1 MDHHEEPSTS
11 HQHQH
16 PANNAQNEE
25 RRRLHK
31 EKQRDLNE
39 PMDLDDLLPQLDEF
53 GKYQKILI
61 WFICLPACIPC
72 GFCAFNQLFMAEV
85 PEHWCR
91 VPALEL
97 PGVSQH
103 VRREVGVPKDDSCLR
118 YAVNFT
124 SLLESQSLMDIV
136 PNSSWP
142 VESCVE
148 GWEYDLSDISS
159 SIVMDFELVCD
170 HAIYPTLGLAA
181 LNAGGPI
188 GVYGFGV
195 LNDGIGRKKSFF
207 LCLAV
212 LIVGGLITAFSSS
225 FWMWAGSRFIVGL
238 TIPAI
243 YQIPF
248 IIALELVG
256 ANYRSFVTVLTC
268 IFYTLGLVLLA
279 GVTYFIR
286 DWKAMAFV
294 TSAPFLFYFFYWR
307 CLPESPRWLLAKGRL
322 EEASL
327 ILEKLAATNGKELPD
342 SFKQKLKQHMMLQRT
357 RSEERKAEK
366 GPGVTALCK
375 TPNMRLKTTLI
386 TLNWFA
392 NEMVYVGLSYYGP
405 ALGNDRYL
413 SFLLSSLVEIP
424 SYLCCWAV
432 MDRWGRRW
440 PLSICMVLSG
450 ISCIITVLLPADA
463 VVLTLILYL
472 FAKFTISASFLII
485 YPFAGELYPTQLRGV
500 GIGASAYISGL
511 GLIVI
516 PFIVYLGMEML
527 VLPLVVM
534 GVISVIGGLAGLRLP
549 ETLHTKLPQTVE
561 EGEEFGKD
569 FSMNDCLRCVPA
581 SQHGSY
587 EDLSVQL
594 SELNIA
600 SVEAVNAD
608 EPLSPTE
615 ATEETPFGSRSKSIR
630 RSIARQSKILVRQSS
645 VLETPYDSSGAMKMT
660 YWY

>member
-1 MDHHEEPSTS
+1 MDDQPSTS
-11 HQHQH
+11 SHHQHQDQQQPDNH
-16 PANNAQNEE
+16 AQ
-25 RRRLHK
+25 K
-31 EKQRDLNE
+31 EQHRPPKKRDLNE

-61 WFICLPACIPC
+61 WLICLPACIPC
-72 GFCAFNQLFMAEV
+72 GFGAFNQLFMAEV
-85 PEHWCR
+85 PDHWCR
-91 VPALEL
+91 VPELEL
-97 PGVSQH
+97 SGVSQH
-103 VRREVGVPKDDSCLR
+103 VRREVGVPKGDSCRR

-124 SLLESQSLMDIV
+124 TLLESQSLMDIT

-142 VESCVE
+142 TEACVQ

-159 SIVMDFELVCD
+159 SIVIDFSLVCE

-188 GVYGFGV
+188 GVYAFGV

-212 LIVGGLITAFSSS
+212 LIVGGLMTTFSPD
-225 FWMWAGSRFIVGL
+225 FWTWAISRFIVGL

-279 GVTYFIR
+279 GITYFIR
-286 DWKAMAFV
+286 DWQIMAFA
-294 TSAPFLFYFFYWR
+294 TSAPFLLYFFYWR

-327 ILEKLAATNGKELPD
+327 ILEKLAATNGKELPA

-405 ALGNDRYL
+405 ALGNDRFL

-440 PLSICMVLSG
+440 PLSICMVVSG
-450 ISCIITVLLPADA
+450 IACIITVLLPADA
-463 VVLTLILYL
+463 VVLTLVLYL
-472 FAKFTISASFLII
+472 FAKFAISASFLII
-485 YPFAGELYPTQLRGV
+485 YPFAGELYPTQLRGI

-569 FSMNDCLRCVPA
+569 FTMQDCLRCVP
-581 SQHGSY
+581 
-587 EDLSVQL
+587 
-594 SELNIA
+594 I
-600 SVEAVNAD
+600 
-608 EPLSPTE
+608 
-615 ATEETPFGSRSKSIR
+615 SRFRLYAKSLTKPEH
-630 RSIARQSKILVRQSS
+630 Q
-645 VLETPYDSSGAMKMT
+645 YD
-660 YWY
+660 